1 MLHIPPL
8 RRACFKRLPH
18 ILCFNT
24 MRYTFN
30 MNTMMREKVNTL
42 FSFPLHLDMSGY
54 LERSL
59 MPNKCEDGTCRVGA
73 GWDGLIR
80 GGTWRAGRTGCA
92 LVVDDRPGDDCM
104 FQNVRL
110 FLKDGRSGLVV
121 KMLCQHFGV
130 TLSC

>member
-1 MLHIPPL
+1 MAL
-8 RRACFKRLPH
+8 RHAECRADGGAVDSRACFKRLPH

-59 MPNKCEDGTCRVGA
+59 MPNKCEDGTWLAGA
-73 GWDGLIR
+73 R
-80 GGTWRAGRTGCA
+80 SRTIW
-92 LVVDDRPGDDCM
+92 
-104 FQNVRL
+104 
-110 FLKDGRSGLVV
+110 
-121 KMLCQHFGV
+121 
-130 TLSC
+130 